1 MAEAHVVEALL
12 ERLKSP
18 CSALKS
24 RSLSV
29 MGVGIH
35 GNDQRVAVVPLRREQ
50 AELEPVLVAVD
61 CVPDAAGDIDAELI

>member
-1 MAEAHVVEALL
+1 
-12 ERLKSP
+12 
-18 CSALKS
+18 
-24 RSLSV
+24 

>member
-12 ERLKSP
+12 ERLKSVL
-18 CSALKS
+18 CLKS